1 VKSLYVVW
9 SVVTG
14 LSLVGVRT
22 FGNPFSNEVQY
33 RVEYS
38 GKAGTTLW
46 GSYTQTAHDRSKSSI
61 TEQAIGK
68 LPVTINF
75 TSGKNVTIS
84 ANGSTTSQEPV
95 TIKIYKHGSE
105 CSNSEKTDRAGVT
118 DTIICR

>member
-1 VKSLYVVW
+1 MKSVYVLW

-38 GKAGTTLW
+38 GKVGTTLW
-46 GSYTQTAHDRSKSSI
+46 GSYTQTAHNKSKSSM

-68 LPVTINF
+68 LPLTINF
-75 TSGKNVTIS
+75 TSSKDMTIS
-84 ANGSTTSQEPV
+84 ANGSTSNQEPV

-118 DTIICR
+118 DTIVCR

>member
-1 VKSLYVVW
+1 
-9 SVVTG
+9 VVTG

>member
-1 VKSLYVVW
+1 MVW

-38 GKAGTTLW
+38 GKPGATLW
-46 GSYTQTAHDRSKSSI
+46 GSYTQTAHNRAKSSV

-68 LPVTINF
+68 LPVTIEF
-75 TSGKNVTIS
+75 TSVKNMTIS
-84 ANGSTTSQEPV
+84 ANGSTTDQEPV

-105 CSNSEKTDRAGVT
+105 CSSSEKTDRAGVT
-118 DTIICR
+118 DTIVCR

>member
-1 VKSLYVVW
+1 VKSVYVLW

-46 GSYTQTAHDRSKSSI
+46 GSYTQTAHNRGRSSV

-68 LPVTINF
+68 LPLTIKF
-75 TSGKNVTIS
+75 TSGKDMTIS
-84 ANGSTTSQEPV
+84 ANGSTTDQEPV

-118 DTIICR
+118 DTIVCR